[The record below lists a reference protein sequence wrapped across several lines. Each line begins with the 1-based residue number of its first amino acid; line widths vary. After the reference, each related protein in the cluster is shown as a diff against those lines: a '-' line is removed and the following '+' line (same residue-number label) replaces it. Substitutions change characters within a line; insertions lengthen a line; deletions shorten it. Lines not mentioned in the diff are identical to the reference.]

1 MAVGMRHIPPSLEG
15 DNRGLP
21 MRNRDSKTQ
30 RDGAATKPGAA
41 TKHRGAAGSFAVTL
55 TLALA
60 VALSAGSAFAADDEE
75 EVPLDTK
82 LFRQWMKDL
91 GLQRDGEAIEYR
103 ERAPLVVPPSRNLPP
118 PRSGEAAVTSNPAW
132 PNDPDAKQRKAA
144 AVKKKQPNRTAA
156 EAADAE
162 ARPLS
167 RTELERGRTAAGTQ
181 SGGTVTKDADAE
193 SSRPLRPTELG
204 SKSLFSNMF
213 SSAPWADKTEVGTF
227 TSEPTRDNLTA
238 PPPGYQTPS
247 PNQPYGL
254 GPQNEKRK
262 GLTLEDRTAGETR

>member
-1 MAVGMRHIPPSLEG
+1 MRK
-15 DNRGLP
+15 
-21 MRNRDSKTQ
+21 RDSKTQ
-30 RDGAATKPGAA
+30 HRSAATKNRGA
-41 TKHRGAAGSFAVTL
+41 AAGSFTVAL

-60 VALSAGSAFAADDEE
+60 MALSVGNAFAEEDEE

-82 LFRQWMKDL
+82 LFRQFMKDL
-91 GLQRDGEAIEYR
+91 GLRRDGEGIDYR

-118 PRSGEAAVTSNPAW
+118 PQSEAAVTSNPAW
-132 PNDPDAKQRKAA
+132 PKDPDASKRKAE
-144 AVKKKQPNRTAA
+144 AVKKKLPNRTAA

-167 RTELERGRTAAGTQ
+167 RSELERGKAAPGTQ
-181 SGGTVTKDADAE
+181 AGGVVKDADAE
-193 SSRPLRPTELG
+193 ASRPLRPNELG

-213 SSAPWADKTEVGTF
+213 SSAPWADKTETGTF
-227 TSEPTRDNLTA
+227 TGEPERDNLTA

-254 GPQNEKRK
+254 SPTQEKGK
-262 GLTLEDRTAGETR
+262 GLTLEQRTAGETR

>member
-1 MAVGMRHIPPSLEG
+1 
-15 DNRGLP
+15 

-30 RDGAATKPGAA
+30 RAGAA
-41 TKHRGAAGSFAVTL
+41 TKHRGAAGRFAVTV

-60 VALSAGSAFAADDEE
+60 VALSAGSAFAAEDDED
-75 EVPLDTK
+75 VPLDTK

-91 GLQRDGEAIEYR
+91 GLQRDGEGIEYR

-118 PRSGEAAVTSNPAW
+118 PRQGDAAVATNPAW
-132 PNDPDAKQRKAA
+132 PKDPDAQQRKAA

-167 RTELERGRTAAGTQ
+167 RTELERGRTAAGSQ
-181 SGGTVTKDADAE
+181 PEGTVTKDADAE
-193 SSRPLRPTELG
+193 SSRPLRPGELG

-227 TSEPTRDNLTA
+227 TSEPPRDNLTA

-254 GPQNEKRK
+254 SPTRENRK
-262 GLTLEDRTAGETR
+262 GLTLEQRTAGETR